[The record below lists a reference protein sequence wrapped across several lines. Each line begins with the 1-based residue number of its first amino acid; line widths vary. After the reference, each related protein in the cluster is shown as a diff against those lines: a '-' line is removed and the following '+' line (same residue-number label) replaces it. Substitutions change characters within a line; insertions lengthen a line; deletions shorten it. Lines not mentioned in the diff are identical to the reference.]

1 MNGENDAMFLRMV
14 SVGIR
19 AEHAVK
25 IAEEYDRN
33 VVTALRTQPG
43 CSFASLLQ
51 NINDKRDCIS
61 LTIWNSKEDAAEYE
75 HSGVFK
81 RLVESL
87 RAFYEE
93 SNEWELKLSD
103 DLSIEY
109 TPVQVDPT
117 VKGYDDDDMEKK
129 YIRKFNVTPYAAT
142 IITLSVQPEKI
153 REFQEIFVANV
164 MPKFMGHK
172 GFIHIILLRKN
183 NEFNIIAFWDET
195 IDFSSSFNDQ
205 TLRSLTRSIFEMLP
219 SSVQWQ
225 VSHKAAKTS
234 FASSEEITASV
245 YRCLTGEWFSK

>member
-1 MNGENDAMFLRMV
+1 MFLRMV

-19 AEHAVK
+19 AEHTLK

-51 NINDKRDCIS
+51 NISDKKDCIS
-61 LTIWNSKEDAAEYE
+61 LTIWNSKSDAIDYE
-75 HSGVFK
+75 KSGVFK

-93 SNEWELKLSD
+93 SNEWELKLTD

-117 VKGYDDDDMEKK
+117 VKGYDDADTEKK
-129 YIRKFNVTPYAAT
+129 YIRKFSVTPYAAT
-142 IITLSVQPEKI
+142 IITLSVQPDKI
-153 REFQEIFVANV
+153 QDFQDVFVANV
-164 MPKFMGHK
+164 IPKFREHK
-172 GFIHIILLRKN
+172 GFIHIILLRKE
-183 NEFNIIAFWDET
+183 NEFNIISFWDET

-205 TLRSLTRSIFEMLP
+205 ALRSLTRSIFELLP
-219 SSVQWQ
+219 TSVQWQ
-225 VSHKAAKTS
+225 VSHKAAKTR
-234 FASSEEITASV
+234 FASSEEMTASV

>member
-1 MNGENDAMFLRMV
+1 MFLRMV
-14 SVGIR
+14 SMGIR
-19 AEHAVK
+19 EEHSLK

-33 VVTALRTQPG
+33 VVSALRTQPG

-51 NINDKRDCIS
+51 NISDKKDCVS
-61 LTIWNSKEDAAEYE
+61 LTIWNSKNDAVRYE
-75 HSGVFK
+75 KSGLFK

-87 RAFYEE
+87 RTFYEE

-117 VKGYDDDDMEKK
+117 VKGYDDDDTEKE
-129 YIRKFNVTPYAAT
+129 YIRKFNITPYAAT
-142 IITLSVQPEKI
+142 IISLSVQPEKI

-164 MPKFMGHK
+164 IPKFREHK

-183 NEFNIIAFWDET
+183 TEFNIISFWDET
-195 IDFSSSFNDQ
+195 IDFGSSFNDQ
-205 TLRSLTRSIFEMLP
+205 ALRSLTESIFELLP

-234 FASSEEITASV
+234 FASSEKITASI
-245 YRCLTGEWFSK
+245 YRCLTGEWFPK